1 VFYASFKSDVRPAQA
16 VGKVVCVG
24 RNYAEHA
31 RELNNPVPSAPLWFI
46 KPASCI
52 VPMRDNIVIPTD
64 RGSCHHEIEVAILIG
79 SKLSRCDEAAA
90 RAAIVGVGLALDLT
104 LRDLQSTL
112 KEKGHPWEIAKS
124 FDGSCVLSEFVQAAQ
139 IADLQAIEFSLSV
152 NGDVRQHGS
161 TSSQIFPILQLLQ
174 LASRHFTLEP
184 GDVLLTGT
192 PAGVAALNAGDH
204 LRAEIPGL
212 LCCDCRVTQDDVSVS
227 VDQAS

>member
-1 VFYASFKSDVRPAQA
+1 MFYANFKSGDRQSQA

-46 KPASCI
+46 KPGSCI
-52 VPMRDNIVIPTD
+52 VPMRDNILIPAD

-79 SKLSRCDEAAA
+79 NKLCRCDEVAA

-112 KEKGHPWEIAKS
+112 KEKGHPWEVAKS
-124 FDGSCVLSEFVQAAQ
+124 FDGSCVLSEFIPAAQ
-139 IADLQAIEFSLSV
+139 ITDLQAIEFSLSV
-152 NGDVRQHGS
+152 NGAVRQHGA
-161 TSSQIFPILQLLQ
+161 TSSQIFPILQLLR

-192 PAGVAALNAGDH
+192 PAGVAALNAGDLLH
-204 LRAEIPGL
+204 AEIPGL
-212 LCCDCRVTQDDVSVS
+212 LCCDCRVALDGVS
-227 VDQAS
+227 VDQER